1 MYFYALNET
10 KKHTIRRIH
19 EADYIKKSIGAG
31 LNTVKSLS
39 QIKGEKYRFKYVVCW
54 FLIK

>member
-39 QIKGEKYRFKYVVCW
+39 QIKGEKYRFKYVVYW
-54 FLIK
+54 FLIE